1 MSLDTATSSLFP
13 QPVPQPVLVSR
24 HSQPA
29 DNIPKK
35 IGDCTLQYNELDDD
49 DDDDDDDSS
58 QSSQRYMIGNISPTI
73 KSAIGSAG
81 GALDTNKG

>member
-35 IGDCTLQYNELDDD
+35 LKY
-49 DDDDDDDSS
+49 S
-58 QSSQRYMIGNISPTI
+58 SPTI

-81 GALDTNKG
+81 GALACLMVFVTYQNN